1 MAKNRQFLLPG
12 LASVLLLS
20 CTMKDDI
27 RRDIIIETDSINFS
41 FPITTNFE
49 DTVTIA
55 ELQNKVDLN
64 QQVTDNTDQFTLA
77 NLRSA
82 YITKFV
88 IKLDDPDTNGN
99 DLSAFSTIKVQM
111 KAAAKPLIQL
121 GATNNISTQN
131 LNTLNVTITAATQQ
145 LQEYLNADGLTYVIS
160 GVGRD
165 ATTKVIQAKA
175 VAGYKLTLG
184 M

>member
-1 MAKNRQFLLPG
+1 
-12 LASVLLLS
+12 
-20 CTMKDDI
+20 MKEDI
-27 RRDIIIETDSINFS
+27 KRDIVIETDSINFIV
-41 FPITTNFE
+41 PISTNLE
-49 DTVTIA
+49 DTLTIA

-64 QQVTDNTDQFTLA
+64 QQVEDNTDQFTLA
-77 NLRSA
+77 DLRSA

-99 DLSAFSTIKVQM
+99 DLSAFSSMRVQM

-145 LQEYLNADGLTYVIS
+145 LQEYLNADSLTYVIT
-160 GVGRD
+160 GVARD
-165 ATTKVIQAKA
+165 STTKVIQAKA